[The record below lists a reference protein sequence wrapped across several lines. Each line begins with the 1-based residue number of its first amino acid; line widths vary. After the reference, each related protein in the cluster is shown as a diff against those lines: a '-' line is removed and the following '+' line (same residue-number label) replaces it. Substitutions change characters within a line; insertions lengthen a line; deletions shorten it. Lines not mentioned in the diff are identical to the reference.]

1 MKDRYTKIG
10 LETEMETGK
19 HGVKRDRRVCVRGR
33 EQCSGGRSK
42 RVEKVYYMSNAG
54 VSGCWR
60 GRMERF
66 TIR

>member
-19 HGVKRDRRVCVRGR
+19 HGVKRDRRVCVRSR

-42 RVEKVYYMSNAG
+42 RV
-54 VSGCWR
+54 
-60 GRMERF
+60 
-66 TIR
+66 